1 MKEVILKNAVV
12 TQKKERRE
20 MQFLS
25 ENYQLIGRVY
35 A

>member
-12 TQKKERRE
+12 TQKKDRRE
-20 MQFLS
+20 TQFLL